1 MTFPCIKCKIHKY
14 TITQVPEK
22 KTLSYV
28 LDAHCQRE
36 NRTKVSWNFYYK
48 ISVRLNSMKTESLE
62 INWSCS
68 SIISD
73 CRLLSVTT
81 YSSLF
86 WAWASS
92 PSRKIMQCTSS
103 WNLHHLHVEVVRYP
117 SQVANVISWIRTGS
131 MSWLEKFSALYQ
143 VDGENENLVPCQNLA
158 HAITATEA
166 KRNQPLILGEP
177 ENKQMVQDRTCSFSS
192 PSIFR

>member
-73 CRLLSVTT
+73 CRSFPGTA
-81 YSSLF
+81 YSSL
-86 WAWASS
+86 
-92 PSRKIMQCTSS
+92 I
-103 WNLHHLHVEVVRYP
+103 
-117 SQVANVISWIRTGS
+117 G
-131 MSWLEKFSALYQ
+131 
-143 VDGENENLVPCQNLA
+143 
-158 HAITATEA
+158 
-166 KRNQPLILGEP
+166 LGP
-177 ENKQMVQDRTCSFSS
+177 PPQAVK
-192 PSIFR
+192 